1 VASSRRFPWRIRN
14 FLAVLAGRDSFRTKR
29 PLPTWLD
36 GNAGQGGREVWAP
49 PVAKTNASTPEA
61 HITKHS
67 KPVEG
72 VGDD

>member
-36 GNAGQGGREVWAP
+36 GNPGKEGREVWAP
-49 PVAKTNASTPEA
+49 PVAKIRASTPETHA
-61 HITKHS
+61 TKGPKGVH
-67 KPVEG
+67 G